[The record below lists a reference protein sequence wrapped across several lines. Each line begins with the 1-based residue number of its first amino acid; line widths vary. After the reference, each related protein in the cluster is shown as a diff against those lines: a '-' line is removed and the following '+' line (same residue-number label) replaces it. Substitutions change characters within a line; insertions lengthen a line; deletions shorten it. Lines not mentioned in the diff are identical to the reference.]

1 MSMEVLVPVAGIL
14 AVFAAM
20 LVVLKIMRSK
30 GLSFTARVFTALG
43 LGVLLGLGIQ
53 LLLGR
58 DGDAATTA
66 LDWISIVGQGYIGL
80 LKMLVMPLVFVA
92 IVGAFT
98 RAEVTEHFGRI
109 AFAVLA
115 VLLGTVTVAAVLG
128 WGATVLTGLAHAG
141 FLDAAT
147 PDAAELSSLASQQ
160 SEAASLTLPQ
170 EILSFIPTNPFAD
183 LAGARS
189 TSTIAV
195 VIFSAI
201 LGVAYIRLRD
211 KDVDQADFFKSLID
225 SLYGI
230 VMRIV
235 AMVLGLTP
243 YGILALIAKVMAAS
257 DYRAILGLGKFVL
270 VSYGALLAVLCVHC
284 LILLANRVN
293 PATYFKKAFP
303 VLSFAFVSRSSAGA
317 LPLNIETQHKAL
329 GVDSASANLAAS
341 FGMSIGQNGCAGVYP
356 AMLAT
361 IVAPTVGIDVLS
373 PTFFVPLIAVVAI
386 SSFGVA
392 GVGGGATFASLIVL
406 GTMGLPIEV
415 VAVLAS
421 VEPLI
426 DMGRTALNVSDSMVA
441 GKKAFPVLSFAFV
454 SRSSA
459 GALPLNIETQHKALG
474 VDSASANLAASFGMS
489 IGQNGCAGVYP
500 AMLATIVAPTVGIDV
515 LSPTFFVPL
524 IAVVAISSFGV
535 AGVGGGATFASLIV
549 LGTMGL
555 PIEVVAVLASVE
567 PLIDMGRTALNVSDS
582 MVAGITAS
590 HVAGGLDRSVL
601 DDPEA
606 RVTAEAHVS

>member
-115 VLLGTVTVAAVLG
+115 VLLGTVTVAA
-128 WGATVLTGLAHAG
+128 TVLTGLAHAG

-211 KDVDQADFFKSLID
+211 KDVDQADFFKSFID

-441 GKKAFPVLSFAFV
+441 G
-454 SRSSA
+454 
-459 GALPLNIETQHKALG
+459 
-474 VDSASANLAASFGMS
+474 
-489 IGQNGCAGVYP
+489 
-500 AMLATIVAPTVGIDV
+500 
-515 LSPTFFVPL
+515 
-524 IAVVAISSFGV
+524 
-535 AGVGGGATFASLIV
+535 
-549 LGTMGL
+549 
-555 PIEVVAVLASVE
+555 
-567 PLIDMGRTALNVSDS
+567 
-582 MVAGITAS
+582 ITAS

>member
-1 MSMEVLVPVAGIL
+1 
-14 AVFAAM
+14 
-20 LVVLKIMRSK
+20 
-30 GLSFTARVFTALG
+30 
-43 LGVLLGLGIQ
+43 
-53 LLLGR
+53 
-58 DGDAATTA
+58 
-66 LDWISIVGQGYIGL
+66 
-80 LKMLVMPLVFVA
+80 MLVMPLVFVA

-170 EILSFIPTNPFAD
+170 EIPSFIPTNPFAD

-441 GKKAFPVLSFAFV
+441 G
-454 SRSSA
+454 
-459 GALPLNIETQHKALG
+459 
-474 VDSASANLAASFGMS
+474 
-489 IGQNGCAGVYP
+489 
-500 AMLATIVAPTVGIDV
+500 
-515 LSPTFFVPL
+515 
-524 IAVVAISSFGV
+524 
-535 AGVGGGATFASLIV
+535 
-549 LGTMGL
+549 
-555 PIEVVAVLASVE
+555 
-567 PLIDMGRTALNVSDS
+567 
-582 MVAGITAS
+582 ITAS

>member
-1 MSMEVLVPVAGIL
+1 MPLALLALTISAFAIGTTEFVIVGLVPTIANQLAISLPSAGLLVSIYALGVAVGAPVL
-14 AVFAAM
+14 TALTGRFPRKQL
-20 LVVLKIMRSK
+20 LVALMVL
-30 GLSFTARVFTALG
+30 FTAG
-43 LGVLLGLGIQ
+43 NLLAWQ
-53 LLLGR
+53 AP
-58 DGDAATTA
+58 DYTT
-66 LDWISIVGQGYIGL
+66 
-80 LKMLVMPLVFVA
+80 LV
-92 IVGAFT
+92 
-98 RAEVTEHFGRI
+98 I
-109 AFAVLA
+109 ARL
-115 VLLGTVTVAAVLG
+115 
-128 WGATVLTGLAHAG
+128 LTGLAHAG

-211 KDVDQADFFKSLID
+211 KDVDHFFIQAAFFRQLID

-441 GKKAFPVLSFAFV
+441 G
-454 SRSSA
+454 
-459 GALPLNIETQHKALG
+459 
-474 VDSASANLAASFGMS
+474 
-489 IGQNGCAGVYP
+489 
-500 AMLATIVAPTVGIDV
+500 
-515 LSPTFFVPL
+515 
-524 IAVVAISSFGV
+524 
-535 AGVGGGATFASLIV
+535 
-549 LGTMGL
+549 
-555 PIEVVAVLASVE
+555 
-567 PLIDMGRTALNVSDS
+567 
-582 MVAGITAS
+582 ITAS

>member
-1 MSMEVLVPVAGIL
+1 M
-14 AVFAAM
+14 
-20 LVVLKIMRSK
+20 
-30 GLSFTARVFTALG
+30 
-43 LGVLLGLGIQ
+43 
-53 LLLGR
+53 
-58 DGDAATTA
+58 
-66 LDWISIVGQGYIGL
+66 
-80 LKMLVMPLVFVA
+80 
-92 IVGAFT
+92 
-98 RAEVTEHFGRI
+98 
-109 AFAVLA
+109 
-115 VLLGTVTVAAVLG
+115 TVAAVLG

-201 LGVAYIRLRD
+201 LGVAYLRLRD
-211 KDVDQADFFKSLID
+211 KDVEQADFFKSLID

-441 GKKAFPVLSFAFV
+441 G
-454 SRSSA
+454 
-459 GALPLNIETQHKALG
+459 
-474 VDSASANLAASFGMS
+474 
-489 IGQNGCAGVYP
+489 
-500 AMLATIVAPTVGIDV
+500 
-515 LSPTFFVPL
+515 
-524 IAVVAISSFGV
+524 
-535 AGVGGGATFASLIV
+535 
-549 LGTMGL
+549 
-555 PIEVVAVLASVE
+555 
-567 PLIDMGRTALNVSDS
+567 
-582 MVAGITAS
+582 ITAS

>member
-1 MSMEVLVPVAGIL
+1 M
-14 AVFAAM
+14 
-20 LVVLKIMRSK
+20 
-30 GLSFTARVFTALG
+30 
-43 LGVLLGLGIQ
+43 
-53 LLLGR
+53 
-58 DGDAATTA
+58 
-66 LDWISIVGQGYIGL
+66 
-80 LKMLVMPLVFVA
+80 
-92 IVGAFT
+92 
-98 RAEVTEHFGRI
+98 
-109 AFAVLA
+109 
-115 VLLGTVTVAAVLG
+115 
-128 WGATVLTGLAHAG
+128 
-141 FLDAAT
+141 
-147 PDAAELSSLASQQ
+147 
-160 SEAASLTLPQ
+160 
-170 EILSFIPTNPFAD
+170 
-183 LAGARS
+183 
-189 TSTIAV
+189 
-195 VIFSAI
+195 
-201 LGVAYIRLRD
+201 RD
-211 KDVDQADFFKSLID
+211 KDVEQADFFKSLID

-406 GTMGLPIEV
+406 V
-415 VAVLAS
+415 
-421 VEPLI
+421 
-426 DMGRTALNVSDSMVA
+426 
-441 GKKAFPVLSFAFV
+441 
-454 SRSSA
+454 
-459 GALPLNIETQHKALG
+459 
-474 VDSASANLAASFGMS
+474 
-489 IGQNGCAGVYP
+489 
-500 AMLATIVAPTVGIDV
+500 
-515 LSPTFFVPL
+515 
-524 IAVVAISSFGV
+524 
-535 AGVGGGATFASLIV
+535 
-549 LGTMGL
+549 TMGL

>member
-1 MSMEVLVPVAGIL
+1 MSFDVLGPVLAVLVI
-14 AVFAAM
+14 FAA
-20 LVVLKIMRSK
+20 LIAVLRYLKVK
-30 GLSFTARVFTALG
+30 DKSFTFRVFTALG
-43 LGVLLGLGIQ
+43 MGIVLGAGIQ
-53 LLLGR
+53 LALGR
-58 DGDAATTA
+58 GSDAATTA
-66 LDWISIVGQGYIGL
+66 LDWMSLVGTGYIDL
-80 LKMLVMPLVFVA
+80 LRMLVMPLVFVA

-98 RAEVTEHFGRI
+98 RTKAVDNLGKI
-109 AFAVLA
+109 GGSVLA
-115 VLLGTVTVAAVLG
+115 VLLITVAIAALFG
-128 WGATVLTGLAHAG
+128 WATIALSGLAGADFTQG
-141 FLDAAT
+141 SVDATKLDALQTRQDKVADT
-147 PDAAELSSLASQQ
+147 
-160 SEAASLTLPQ
+160 TIPQ
-170 EILSFIPTNPFAD
+170 TILSMIPVNVFAD
-183 LAGARS
+183 LAGTRS

-195 VIFSAI
+195 VVFSAI
-201 LGVAYIRLRD
+201 VGLAYLKLRD
-211 KDVDQADFFKSLID
+211 RDSEQAQFFSNLID

-235 AMVLGLTP
+235 AMVLALTP
-243 YGILALIAKVMAAS
+243 YGVLALIAHVMATS
-257 DYRAILGLGKFVL
+257 DYAAVLDLGKFVA
-270 VSYGALLAVLCVHC
+270 VSYGALVLMFLVHC
-284 LILLANRVN
+284 LVLLGNRV
-293 PATYFKKAFP
+293 
-303 VLSFAFVSRSSAGA
+303 S
-317 LPLNIETQHKAL
+317 PLAY
-329 GVDSASANLAAS
+329 V
-341 FGMSIGQNGCAGVYP
+341 
-356 AMLAT
+356 
-361 IVAPTVGIDVLS
+361 
-373 PTFFVPLIAVVAI
+373 
-386 SSFGVA
+386 
-392 GVGGGATFASLIVL
+392 
-406 GTMGLPIEV
+406 
-415 VAVLAS
+415 
-421 VEPLI
+421 
-426 DMGRTALNVSDSMVA
+426 R
-441 GKKAFPVLSFAFV
+441 KAFPVLSFAFV

>member
-1 MSMEVLVPVAGIL
+1 
-14 AVFAAM
+14 
-20 LVVLKIMRSK
+20 
-30 GLSFTARVFTALG
+30 
-43 LGVLLGLGIQ
+43 
-53 LLLGR
+53 
-58 DGDAATTA
+58 
-66 LDWISIVGQGYIGL
+66 
-80 LKMLVMPLVFVA
+80 MLVMPLVFVA

-183 LAGARS
+183 LTGARS

-211 KDVDQADFFKSLID
+211 KDVDQADFFKSFID

-441 GKKAFPVLSFAFV
+441 G
-454 SRSSA
+454 
-459 GALPLNIETQHKALG
+459 
-474 VDSASANLAASFGMS
+474 
-489 IGQNGCAGVYP
+489 
-500 AMLATIVAPTVGIDV
+500 
-515 LSPTFFVPL
+515 
-524 IAVVAISSFGV
+524 
-535 AGVGGGATFASLIV
+535 
-549 LGTMGL
+549 
-555 PIEVVAVLASVE
+555 
-567 PLIDMGRTALNVSDS
+567 
-582 MVAGITAS
+582 ITAS